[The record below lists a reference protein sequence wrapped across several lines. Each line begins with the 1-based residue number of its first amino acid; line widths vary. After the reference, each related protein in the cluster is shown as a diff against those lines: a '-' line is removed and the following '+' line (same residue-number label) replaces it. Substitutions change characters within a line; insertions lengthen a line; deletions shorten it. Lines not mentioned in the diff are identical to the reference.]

1 MRHPEVLLAPLL
13 MVADYYLTLLG
24 AYLAEQS
31 YRRRFNTAHYE
42 LNPFWQSA
50 MVRRQWIN
58 LRHLAG
64 VVLVGSLLVLLT
76 DVSELDDVFLNTL
89 IGFVL
94 TCYGLVLG
102 RHLSNILTFVH
113 LARSPDDVTGEIQL
127 SHNFVLSLSIY
138 QLLVAGVPIGFIAI
152 FSPSDFVFGA
162 FAAVVAL
169 ALVNTLWLA
178 RAAKTGS
185 KRVVE
190 SSTTKSAAGNAPKRI
205 PSAQ

>member
-13 MVADYYLTLLG
+13 MVFDYYLTLLG
-24 AYLAEQS
+24 AYLAEHS
-31 YRRRFNTAHYE
+31 YRRHFKTAHYE
-42 LNPFWQSA
+42 LNPFWQNA

-76 DVSELDDVFLNTL
+76 DVLELNDVFFNALL
-89 IGFVL
+89 GFVL

-102 RHLSNILTFVH
+102 RHLSNLLTFVH
-113 LARSPDDVTGEIQL
+113 LARTPDDVTGEIHL

-138 QLLVAGVPIGFIAI
+138 QLLATGIPIGLIAI

-162 FAAVVAL
+162 CCGCSTGTREHTL
-169 ALVNTLWLA
+169 AGAGPQDRLRTSSRVSELTLNPDLVM
-178 RAAKTGS
+178 
-185 KRVVE
+185 
-190 SSTTKSAAGNAPKRI
+190 SS
-205 PSAQ
+205 

>member
-13 MVADYYLTLLG
+13 MVSDYYLTLIG
-24 AYLAEQS
+24 AYLAEHS
-31 YRRRFNTAHYE
+31 YRRHFKTAHYE

-76 DVSELDDVFLNTL
+76 DVLELDDVFVNALL
-89 IGFVL
+89 GFVL
-94 TCYGLVLG
+94 TRYGLVLG
-102 RHLSNILTFVH
+102 RHLSNVLTFVH
-113 LARSPDDVTGEIQL
+113 PARSPADVTGEIHL

-138 QLLVAGVPIGFIAI
+138 QLLVAGIPIGLIAI

-162 FAAVVAL
+162 LVAVVAL

-178 RAAKTGS
+178 RARKTDS
-185 KRVVE
+185 KRVIE
-190 SSTTKSAAGNAPKRI
+190 SRS
-205 PSAQ
+205 